1 MSIQIQSEPL
11 VSVCIITYNSQD
23 YILEALDSVANQTY
37 RNLELI
43 ISDDC
48 SHDKTVEICRQWL
61 ASNYK
66 RFMNSEI
73 VTIEKNTGVSANCNR
88 AVKRCKGQWVKY
100 FAGDDKLLPNCIVDN
115 INFIKEHPSTD
126 VLFSDMVVIGDYI
139 SEKII
144 DSRHIYFEKL
154 TKGEF
159 KRRLLYQNFLPA
171 PSSFYSKVV
180 FDKVGGYDENI
191 PFMEDKPFFL
201 RAVLDNRI
209 LSYMKK
215 TTICYRK
222 HSNSLSNIK
231 DANPK
236 YLESCKQLNDWVLQS
251 IQRNYPA
258 LWLYMRNMDM
268 YNSNPTKWNY
278 MCHLLR
284 FINPAYY
291 IHVYIDYKIRFFCHF
306 SK

>member
-23 YILEALDSVANQTY
+23 YILEALNSVADQTY
-37 RNLELI
+37 RNIELI
-43 ISDDC
+43 ISDDY
-48 SHDKTVEICRQWL
+48 SYDRTVEICRQWL
-61 ASNYK
+61 SSNSY
-66 RFMNSEI
+66 RFVNSEI
-73 VTIEKNTGVSANCNR
+73 ITIDKNTGVSANCNR
-88 AVKRCKGQWVKY
+88 AVKRCKGEWIKY
-100 FAGDDKLLPNCIVDN
+100 FAGDDKLLPNCIADN
-115 INFIKEHPSTD
+115 VNYINEHPSTD
-126 VLFSDMVVIGDYI
+126 VLFSDMLVIGDHI
-139 SEKII
+139 TEKII
-144 DSRHIYFEKL
+144 DSRQAYFERL

-159 KRRLLYQNFLPA
+159 MRRLLYQNFLPA
-171 PSSFYSKVV
+171 PSSFYSKEL
-180 FDKVGGYDENI
+180 FDKVGGFDENI

-201 RAVLDNRI
+201 RAVLGNRI

-231 DANPK
+231 NDNSK
-236 YLESCKQLNDWVLQS
+236 YLESCKLLNAWVLQS
-251 IQRNYPA
+251 IQWKYPA

-268 YNSNPTKWNY
+268 YNSYPSKWNY

-306 SK
+306 LK